1 MNRIYE
7 KSKQELRDM
16 TSITRNNVEHSTCF
30 SAMEKIEMLHILQ
43 QVDECR
49 HTHTKPL
56 QKQVYHLNS
65 IFDDDITVEGI
76 YDIKN
81 TFYGIQSY
89 MRHHEVVRIA
99 RINIVYMVAAMLIGV
114 VITLIAILL

>member
-16 TSITRNNVEHSTCF
+16 TSITRNNVEHSTYF

-49 HTHTKPL
+49 HIHNRPL
-56 QKQVYHLNS
+56 QKQVYHLNG
-65 IFDDDITVEGI
+65 IFDDDITVEGV
-76 YDIKN
+76 YDIKS

-89 MRHHEVVRIA
+89 IRHHEVVRIA